1 MNLNHPITVYASD
14 TRGDAKNCVYPHPI
28 PIDSDDTACAA
39 FALDTTFARYEN
51 NYRSN
56 KTFLS
61 SDALPMDCDNDH
73 SDDPADWITP
83 EIIESVFADVP
94 YILHFSRNHQREKN
108 GKSVR
113 PRFHVI
119 FSIRETADLSEYVA
133 LKTRLQTS
141 FPFFDPKALDGA
153 RFFFGTEDPQVI
165 VHDGATP
172 LDVFLDDMDSQA
184 FDDACRRIPEGERNT
199 TLFRRGCAIARSSG
213 VAAEGEKAFLREA
226 EYCDPPL
233 PEQEVRAIW
242 RSITRIFKKE
252 SETALQPIRW
262 EPPIPFETFD
272 LPPFPV
278 EALPPALRNYA
289 LAVSESTQTAV
300 DLSAVAILA
309 ALAICA
315 QRRCEIV
322 GKPDWWEPLNLYTV
336 IILPPAERKS
346 AVLSHVLRPL
356 ETFEQEYNDSIK
368 EAIITSQMQK
378 NALIK
383 AQHMMEDKVAK
394 GKATEE
400 ELRAKAKELAA
411 FRELLPL
418 KLFVD
423 DITTEKLSSV
433 LAQNDS
439 RAALASAEG
448 GLFDNLSGQYSTV
461 VNLDVYLKAH
471 SGDNIRVDRAGRPS
485 ETIINPALT
494 ILLAVQPSVLD
505 GLMRNS
511 TFRGRGLTARFLFSM
526 PRSAL
531 GRRRF
536 ETAPI
541 PESVKQDYA
550 SLFCK
555 LLADRMDHAPIQLTD
570 DAYAILETVFYDT
583 ERRLQTD
590 LADIPDWAGKY
601 VGAVLRIAGLLHVA
615 ENPEL
620 TDFEEL
626 SAETMQNAVQI
637 GEYFIAHA
645 KAAFSLMG
653 ADPVTK
659 QCEYLLEHIRRAGL
673 EQFSK
678 RDAMRLCRQF
688 KTADALQPVLNR
700 LCEYGYL
707 APVPSPETRGNGRK
721 PSDVYRTNPAV
732 LSA

>member
-1 MNLNHPITVYASD
+1 MKLTKPITVYAAD
-14 TRGDAKNCVYPHPI
+14 RRGDATNCVYPHVFPV
-28 PIDSDDTACAA
+28 DSADVACAV
-39 FALDTTFARYEN
+39 FAVDTTFAQYEN

-94 YILHFSRNHQREKN
+94 YILHFSRNHQREKG
-108 GKSVR
+108 GKSAR

-119 FSIRETADLSEYVA
+119 FSIRETEELSEYVA

-184 FDDACRRIPEGERNT
+184 FDDACRRIPEGKRNT
-199 TLFRRGCAIARSSG
+199 MLFRRGCAIARSSG

-315 QRRCEIV
+315 QGRCEIV

-471 SGDNIRVDRAGRPS
+471 SGDNIRVDRVGRPS

-536 ETAPI
+536 ETSPI

-550 SLFCK
+550 SPFCK

-615 ENPEL
+615 QNPEL

-626 SAETMQNAVQI
+626 SVETMQNAVRI

-653 ADPVTK
+653 ADPD
-659 QCEYLLEHIRRAGL
+659 AGYTR
-673 EQFSK
+673 ERPK
-678 RDAMRLCRQF
+678 AVGR
-688 KTADALQPVLNR
+688 
-700 LCEYGYL
+700 
-707 APVPSPETRGNGRK
+707 VPDKSGSVVGVM
-721 PSDVYRTNPAV
+721 SFMSF
-732 LSA
+732 LSAGQG

>member
-1 MNLNHPITVYASD
+1 MKLTTPITVYAAD
-14 TRGDAKNCVYPHPI
+14 RRGDATNCVYPHVF
-28 PIDSDDTACAA
+28 PIDSADVACAV
-39 FALDTTFARYEN
+39 FAVDTTFAQYEN

-108 GKSVR
+108 GKSAR

-119 FSIRETADLSEYVA
+119 FSICETKDLSEYVA

-153 RFFFGTEDPQVI
+153 RFFLGTEDPQVI

-172 LDVFLDDMDSQA
+172 LDVFLDDMDNQA

-213 VAAEGEKAFLREA
+213 VAAEGEKTFLREA

-400 ELRAKAKELAA
+400 ELRSKAKELAA

-423 DITTEKLSSV
+423 DITTEKLSSF

-471 SGDNIRVDRAGRPS
+471 SGDNIRVDRIGRPS

-555 LLADRMDHAPIQLTD
+555 LLSDRLPHAPITLTD
-570 DAYAILETVFYDT
+570 DAYAVLETVFYDT
-583 ERRLQTD
+583 EKRLQTD

-615 ENPEL
+615 HNPDL

-626 SAETMQNAVQI
+626 SVETMQNAVRI

-653 ADPVTK
+653 ADPVIK
-659 QCEYLLEHIRRAGL
+659 QCEYLLEHIRRANL

-678 RDAMRLCRQF
+678 RDAMRMCRQF
-688 KTADALQPVLNR
+688 KTADALQPVLDR

-707 APVPSPETRGNGRK
+707 APIPTPDTRGNGRK